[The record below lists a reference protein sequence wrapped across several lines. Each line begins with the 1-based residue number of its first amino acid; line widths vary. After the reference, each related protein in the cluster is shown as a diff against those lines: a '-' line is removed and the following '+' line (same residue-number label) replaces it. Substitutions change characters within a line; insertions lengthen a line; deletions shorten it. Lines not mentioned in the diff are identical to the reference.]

1 MPNPEL
7 KDSLE
12 KLHLELEE
20 TSDLDDDSRQQLQH
34 LMDDIRTVLERDQDA
49 SEEEDDSLGDQ
60 INEAIQQYE
69 VSHPDLTA
77 ALQHALD
84 ILSGAGL

>member
-20 TSDLDDDSRQQLQH
+20 TTDLDDDSRQQLQH
-34 LMDDIRTVLERDQDA
+34 LMEDIRIVLERDQDE

-69 VSHPDLTA
+69 ISHPGLTA